1 MEVGTHEAIQDI
13 TTDPTFP
20 YKATENVTLL
30 GGLKYISKHPGT
42 AIPYLTIAILACILG
57 VVGNIAVLFAVFS
70 YKPLRNVNNA
80 ILVNL
85 ALADLTVASL
95 GDTFSVV
102 GKCTYI
108 YLPSSFGMIGCPDKY
123 MDLRNKRFCFI
134 SVHL

>member
-1 MEVGTHEAIQDI
+1 MEVGTLGGIQDVS
-13 TTDPTFP
+13 TNPTFP
-20 YKATENVTLL
+20 HKATEDVALP
-30 GGLKYISKHPGT
+30 GGLQYISKHPGT

-57 VVGNIAVLFAVFS
+57 VIGNIAVLLAVFS

-108 YLPSSFGMIGCPDKY
+108 YPFQE
-123 MDLRNKRFCFI
+123 
-134 SVHL
+134 